1 MGTSRSDPLD
11 GLRVPDAA
19 TDEEAAAVA
28 AAIGTYLARDGS
40 ADDDQRERS
49 RAGRRWAFAG
59 RLDSLG
65 LDVTR
70 VPDGAPDSGWAA
82 VGRADR
88 F

>member
-11 GLRVPDAA
+11 GLRIPEAA
-19 TDEEAAAVA
+19 TEEEAAALA
-28 AAIGTYLARDGS
+28 AAIGTYLANERAA
-40 ADDDQRERS
+40 ADETER
-49 RAGRRWAFAG
+49 RPWAGRRWAFAG

-65 LDVTR
+65 LESDR